1 MSSIL
6 DQIETCNPVLGCTYN
21 CPYCYA
27 RRLNTRFHFTPD
39 FSVPT
44 IMPNALKKI
53 HTRFPKTLFCT
64 SMSDLADWPEDWRE
78 TVFQEMSKYPRNTYI
93 FLTKRPQFIDID
105 VRNMPWMWMGCT
117 VTNRSDVRRIQQM
130 KQHMKASNYHVTFE
144 PLHGDVGIIDLSGI
158 KWVVIGAETG
168 IRSGKIIP
176 KKDWVMNIVEQADRR
191 NIPVFMKD
199 SLFSIVG
206 EENFRQDD
214 FPWL

>member
-1 MSSIL
+1 
-6 DQIETCNPVLGCTYN
+6 
-21 CPYCYA
+21 
-27 RRLNTRFHFTPD
+27 
-39 FSVPT
+39 
-44 IMPNALKKI
+44 
-53 HTRFPKTLFCT
+53 
-64 SMSDLADWPEDWRE
+64 MSDLADWPEDWRE

-93 FLTKRPQFIDID
+93 FLTKRPQLIDID

-117 VTNRSDVRRIQQM
+117 VTNRSDVQRIQQM

-168 IRSGKIIP
+168 IRSGRIIP